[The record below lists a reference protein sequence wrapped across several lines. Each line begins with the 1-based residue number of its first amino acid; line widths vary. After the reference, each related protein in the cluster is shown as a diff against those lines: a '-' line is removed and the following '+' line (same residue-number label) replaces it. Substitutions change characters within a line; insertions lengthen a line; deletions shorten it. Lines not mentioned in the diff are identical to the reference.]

1 MIYPSIFSTITEL
14 RAGMSTRDG
23 GTSIGPYVSM
33 NLDFRGPDEESARL
47 ENRKRFCNLLGF
59 EAEAL
64 AGSLQVHGTEI
75 LEVTKAGIT
84 EGFDAL
90 ITQKKGLLIS
100 VSIADCTPILLA
112 DPTTGAL
119 AAIHA
124 GWRGTVQQ
132 ITQKTLERLRLTYG
146 VQAQN
151 CFAWIGPCIDECS
164 FEVGAEVAAQFE
176 PDFIKAIEGNKQ
188 YYVDL
193 KRANWDQLLQAGVPA
208 AHIEIDQR
216 STFLQTQDFF
226 SYRAEKG
233 VTGRMLAAIGWEA
246 NQ

>member
-1 MIYPSIFSTITEL
+1 MIYPSIFSTITGL

-23 GTSIGPYVSM
+23 GTSIAPYASM

-75 LEVTKAGIT
+75 LEASKAGIT
-84 EGFDAL
+84 EGFDAV

-132 ITQKTLERLRLTYG
+132 ITKKTLERLHLTYG
-146 VQAQN
+146 VKAQN

-164 FEVGAEVAAQFE
+164 FEVGAEVASQFGS
-176 PDFIKAIEGNKQ
+176 DVKRAIKGTNQ
-188 YYVDL
+188 YYIDL
-193 KRANWDQLLQAGVPA
+193 KQANYKQLLQAGVPTSQ
-208 AHIEIDQR
+208 IEIDPR
-216 STFLQTQDFF
+216 STFLQTDHFF

-233 VTGRMLAAIGWEA
+233 MTGRMLAAIGWHPS
-246 NQ
+246 